1 MHTDMASKNTDCD
14 CSAAKSSRRLA
25 HLASALVFL
34 CFIWAVYWPTNA
46 FEDHDRYELY
56 HFGGFDGTA
65 AYKLDKKTGK
75 VTGIFNLYEFEV
87 EPFEEAGE
95 TAHWQWQNRSAT
107 LGLATQQPGH

>member
-1 MHTDMASKNTDCD
+1 MAAKETDCG
-14 CSAAKSSRRLA
+14 CSKTSRRLRY
-25 HLASALVFL
+25 LVGALI
-34 CFIWAVYWPTNA
+34 FITVVWAVYWPTQN
-46 FEDHDRYELY
+46 FKDCNRYELY
-56 HFGGFDGTA
+56 HFEGFDGTA

-107 LGLATQQPGH
+107 LGLAKQGGE